1 MKIRKTI
8 GGVLLA
14 LGIAGTATIAA
25 AASSSG
31 EIEIQV
37 APPPDRVEV
46 IPAPREGFIYERGHY
61 DWDNNRYVWRE
72 GRFIHK
78 REGHVYTPYAL
89 EHRGER
95 WYYHRGHWDDDQG

>member
-1 MKIRKTI
+1 
-8 GGVLLA
+8 
-14 LGIAGTATIAA
+14 
-25 AASSSG
+25 
-31 EIEIQV
+31 
-37 APPPDRVEV
+37 
-46 IPAPREGFIYERGHY
+46 
-61 DWDNNRYVWRE
+61 VWRE